1 MDSLWR
7 LRREERQ
14 KIRQSGADARGFV
27 EAVSRFAVDDDSTN
41 RSNESCAKHD
51 RAASELSTEQCIAL
65 IDYVAFDDDEISFR
79 AGDVINVTRK
89 GAASGFWEGYV
100 VTPTSPVLATAEYS
114 DADHIGSLSRFPA
127 GPLPPPHT
135 QRLRRRG
142 LFPNCF
148 VTSNMRFKS
157 LSQYAFQ
164 NAALCLYAYE
174 ATGDGEMSF
183 VAGDV
188 ITAVRPSSSPGWW
201 YGVKS
206 SGPAWVAPRTAK
218 GSSSPAVTSTRF
230 ADPMAVTDSS
240 ASCAETEEQTT
251 VSTAPQR
258 TTSTPSGHGKDEERL
273 FPTNFVTCDI
283 VQANFTFTGRHPH
296 ELSFKAGD
304 IIQVHRRWNDGWWEG
319 SLRGRRGI
327 FPSNYTIPNITTT
340 ALPLFCARCRTIF
353 GSSVFRSTCATCAA
367 EERVEDA
374 MMQALE
380 AYVRGEATELDLFAG
395 VDIGLRTA
403 SEAYSD
409 SDSDVGVD
417 RASGQSSC
425 KASHGKSRYWMRG
438 FNDISASA
446 RCNGRISCQHQRRH
460 GGGAPCEAR
469 VPLLTEK
476 DIADLASNRVKLME

>member
-1 MDSLWR
+1 MDNLSR
-7 LRREERQ
+7 LRTEGRR
-14 KIRQSGADARGFV
+14 KMRRSGADASGFV
-27 EAVSRFAVDDDSTN
+27 EAVSRFAVDDDSAD
-41 RSNESCAKHD
+41 RSDEGCATHD
-51 RAASELSTEQCIAL
+51 RAASELNTEQCIAL

-79 AGDVINVTRK
+79 AGDVINVTGK

-100 VTPTSPVLATAEYS
+100 VTPNSPVLATAEYS
-114 DADHIGSLSRFPA
+114 DADYIGSLSCFPA
-127 GPLPPPHT
+127 GPVPPLHT
-135 QRLRRRG
+135 HRLRRRG

-148 VTSNMRFKS
+148 VTSNMCFKS
-157 LSQYAFQ
+157 LSQCVFQ

-174 ATGDGEMSF
+174 AAGDGEMSF

-206 SGPAWVAPRTAK
+206 SGPAWAAPLTAK

-230 ADPMAVTDSS
+230 ADPMAVSDSS
-240 ASCAETEEQTT
+240 ASCAETEGQTT
-251 VSTAPQR
+251 LSAAPQR
-258 TTSTPSGHGKDEERL
+258 ITGTPSGRRRDEERL

-353 GSSVFRSTCATCAA
+353 GSSMFCSTCATCAA
-367 EERVEDA
+367 EEQVEDA

-395 VDIGLRTA
+395 VDIGLRAA
-403 SEAYSD
+403 SEACSAG
-409 SDSDVGVD
+409 DSDVGVD

-425 KASHGKSRYWMRG
+425 KVSRGKSRDWSRD
-438 FNDISASA
+438 FNDISVSA
-446 RCNGRISCQHQRRH
+446 HCNRRISCRHQRRH
-460 GGGAPCEAR
+460 GGSAPCEAR